1 MVIARHHVLGAKVQ
15 EGDQVHPP
23 DFLNITRVAFGDV
36 MAAACVAIA
45 SKVRII
51 GSTRRPHRLEVM
63 KLSVNIRYS
72 VRRCSAF
79 VG

>member
-36 MAAACVAIA
+36 MGGGL
-45 SKVRII
+45 RRHRQQ
-51 GSTRRPHRLEVM
+51 GEDNRQHTPST
-63 KLSVNIRYS
+63 
-72 VRRCSAF
+72 
-79 VG
+79 